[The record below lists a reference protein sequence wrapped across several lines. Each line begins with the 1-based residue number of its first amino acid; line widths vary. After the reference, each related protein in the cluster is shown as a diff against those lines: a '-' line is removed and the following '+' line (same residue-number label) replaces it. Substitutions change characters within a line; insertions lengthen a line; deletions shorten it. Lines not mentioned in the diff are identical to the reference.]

1 MKKFIVFICS
11 QQQFAIPIE
20 IIEKIL
26 PLGKITLI
34 PEASPYVSGVVQH
47 DGATMPIIDLS
58 KRLFSNAMEIS
69 DQSKII
75 VVSDN
80 ELRFGIAVDSV
91 VSVSEFDTEIPTVN
105 GNVENKVQYI
115 EHLFKTDTDI
125 IIHIEVNSLFDSEG
139 MDELFALNG

>member
-26 PLGKITLI
+26 PLGKLTLI
-34 PEASPYVSGVVQH
+34 PEASSYVSGVIQY
-47 DGATMPIIDLS
+47 AESTMPIIDLS
-58 KRLFSNAMEIS
+58 KRLFDNDMEITEN
-69 DQSKII
+69 SKII

-91 VSVSEFDTEIPTVN
+91 VSVSEFDEELPTVN

-125 IIHIEVNSLFDSEG
+125 IIHIDINALFHSDG
-139 MDELFALNG
+139 MEELVALNG

>member
-26 PLGKITLI
+26 PLGKATLI
-34 PEASPYVSGVVQH
+34 PEASPYVSGVIQY
-47 DGATMPIIDLS
+47 AETTMPIVDLS
-58 KRLFSNAMEIS
+58 KRLFDNDMEITENV
-69 DQSKII
+69 KII

-91 VSVSEFDTEIPTVN
+91 VSVSEFDEELPTVN

-125 IIHIEVNSLFDSEG
+125 IIHIDINALFHPDGRE
-139 MDELFALNG
+139 ELVALNG

>member
-26 PLGKITLI
+26 PLGKLTLI
-34 PEASPYVSGVVQH
+34 PEASPYVSGVIQY
-47 DGATMPIIDLS
+47 AETTMPIIDLS
-58 KRLFSNAMEIS
+58 KRLFDNEMEITEN
-69 DQSKII
+69 SKII
-75 VVSDN
+75 VASDN

-91 VSVSEFDTEIPTVN
+91 VSVSEFDEELPTVN

-125 IIHIEVNSLFDSEG
+125 IIHIDINALFHSEG
-139 MDELFALNG
+139 VEELIALNV

>member
-26 PLGKITLI
+26 PLGKLTLI
-34 PEASPYVSGVVQH
+34 PEASSYVSGVIQYVES
-47 DGATMPIIDLS
+47 TMPIIDLS
-58 KRLFSNAMEIS
+58 KRLFDNDMEITEN
-69 DQSKII
+69 SKII

-91 VSVSEFDTEIPTVN
+91 VSVSEFDEELPTVN
-105 GNVENKVQYI
+105 GNIENKVQYI

-125 IIHIEVNSLFDSEG
+125 IIHIDINALFHSDG
-139 MDELFALNG
+139 MEELVALNG

>member
-26 PLGKITLI
+26 PLGKLTLI
-34 PEASPYVSGVVQH
+34 PEASPYVSGVIQY
-47 DGATMPIIDLS
+47 AETTMPIIDLS
-58 KRLFSNAMEIS
+58 KRLFDNDMEITEN
-69 DQSKII
+69 SKII

-91 VSVSEFDTEIPTVN
+91 ISVSEFDEELPTVN

-125 IIHIEVNSLFDSEG
+125 IIHIDINALFHSDG
-139 MDELFALNG
+139 MEELVALNG

>member
-26 PLGKITLI
+26 PLGKLTLI
-34 PEASPYVSGVVQH
+34 PEASSYVSGVIQY
-47 DGATMPIIDLS
+47 AESTMPIIDLS
-58 KRLFSNAMEIS
+58 KRLFDNDMEITEN
-69 DQSKII
+69 SKII
-75 VVSDN
+75 VISDN

-91 VSVSEFDTEIPTVN
+91 VSVSEFDEELPTVN

-125 IIHIEVNSLFDSEG
+125 IIHIDINALFHSDG
-139 MDELFALNG
+139 MEELVALNG

>member
-26 PLGKITLI
+26 PLGKLTLI
-34 PEASPYVSGVVQH
+34 PEASSYVSGVIQY
-47 DGATMPIIDLS
+47 AESTMPIIDLS
-58 KRLFSNAMEIS
+58 KRLFDNDMEITEN
-69 DQSKII
+69 SKII

-91 VSVSEFDTEIPTVN
+91 VSVSEFDEELPTVN
-105 GNVENKVQYI
+105 GIVENKVQYI

-125 IIHIEVNSLFDSEG
+125 IIHIEINALFHAEG
-139 MDELFALNG
+139 IEELIALNG

>member
-26 PLGKITLI
+26 PLGKATLI
-34 PEASPYVSGVVQH
+34 PEASSYVSGVIQY
-47 DGATMPIIDLS
+47 AETTMPIVDLS
-58 KRLFSNAMEIS
+58 KRLFDNDMEITEHA
-69 DQSKII
+69 KII

-91 VSVSEFDTEIPTVN
+91 VSVSEFDEELPTVN

-125 IIHIEVNSLFDSEG
+125 IIHININALFHPDGRE
-139 MDELFALNG
+139 ELVALNG

>member
-26 PLGKITLI
+26 PLGKLTLI
-34 PEASPYVSGVVQH
+34 PEASSYVSGVIQY
-47 DGATMPIIDLS
+47 AESTMPIIDLS
-58 KRLFSNAMEIS
+58 KRLFDNDMEITEN
-69 DQSKII
+69 SKII

-91 VSVSEFDTEIPTVN
+91 VSVSEFDEELPTVN

-125 IIHIEVNSLFDSEG
+125 IIHIDINALFHPDGRE
-139 MDELFALNG
+139 ELVALNG

>member
-26 PLGKITLI
+26 PLGKLTLI
-34 PEASPYVSGVVQH
+34 PEASSYVSGVIQY
-47 DGATMPIIDLS
+47 AETTMPIVDLS
-58 KRLFSNAMEIS
+58 KRLFDNDMEITEN
-69 DQSKII
+69 SKII

-91 VSVSEFDTEIPTVN
+91 VSVSEFDEELPTVN

-125 IIHIEVNSLFDSEG
+125 IIHIDINALFHPDGRE
-139 MDELFALNG
+139 ELVALNG

>member
-34 PEASPYVSGVVQH
+34 PEASPYVSGVIQY
-47 DGATMPIIDLS
+47 AETTMPIIDLS
-58 KRLFSNAMEIS
+58 KRLFDNAMEIA
-69 DQSKII
+69 DNSKII
-75 VVSDN
+75 VVSDD

-91 VSVSEFDTEIPTVN
+91 VSVSEFDEELPTVN
-105 GNVENKVQYI
+105 GNVENKIQYI
-115 EHLFKTDTDI
+115 EHLFKNDTDI
-125 IIHIEVNSLFDSEG
+125 IIHIDINALFHSDGIE
-139 MDELFALNG
+139 ELVALNG

>member
-34 PEASPYVSGVVQH
+34 PEASPYVSGVIQY
-47 DGATMPIIDLS
+47 DGTTMPIIDLS
-58 KRLFSNAMEIS
+58 KRLFDNTMES
-69 DQSKII
+69 TDQSKII

-91 VSVSEFDTEIPTVN
+91 VAVSEFDTEIPTVN
-105 GNVENKVQYI
+105 GNVENKIQYI
-115 EHLFKTDTDI
+115 EHLFQTESDI
-125 IIHIEVNSLFDSEG
+125 IIQLEIKALFHAEG
-139 MDELFALNG
+139 MEELVALNG

>member
-11 QQQFAIPIE
+11 QQHFAIPIE

-26 PLGKITLI
+26 PLGKATLI
-34 PEASPYVSGVVQH
+34 PEASPYVSGVIQY
-47 DGATMPIIDLS
+47 AETTMPIVDLS
-58 KRLFSNAMEIS
+58 KRLFDNDMEITENA
-69 DQSKII
+69 KII
-75 VVSDN
+75 VVSDS

-91 VSVSEFDTEIPTVN
+91 VSVSEFDEELPTVN

-125 IIHIEVNSLFDSEG
+125 IIHIDINALFHPDGRE
-139 MDELFALNG
+139 ELVALNG

>member
-26 PLGKITLI
+26 PSGKLTLI
-34 PEASPYVSGVVQH
+34 PEASSYVSGVIQY
-47 DGATMPIIDLS
+47 AESTMPIIDLS
-58 KRLFSNAMEIS
+58 KRLFDNDMQITEN
-69 DQSKII
+69 SKII

-91 VSVSEFDTEIPTVN
+91 VSVSEFDEELPTVN

-125 IIHIEVNSLFDSEG
+125 IIHIDINALFHSDG
-139 MDELFALNG
+139 MEELVALNG

>member
-26 PLGKITLI
+26 PLGKLTLI
-34 PEASPYVSGVVQH
+34 PEASPYVSGVIQY
-47 DGATMPIIDLS
+47 AETTMPIIDLS
-58 KRLFSNAMEIS
+58 KRLFDNDMEITEN
-69 DQSKII
+69 SKII

-91 VSVSEFDTEIPTVN
+91 VSVSEFDEELPTVN

-125 IIHIEVNSLFDSEG
+125 IIHIDINALFHSDG
-139 MDELFALNG
+139 MEELVALNG